1 MIFAMGDIVFIG
13 KKRRFT
19 LDEAKELLPAVRRV
33 TERAVNSVEKVR
45 NRRRRAPKAMDGPAY
60 EEATQ
65 AVIGTWAQQIERL
78 GCEPKGLWLVDFD
91 NGRGYF
97 CWRYPEPGLAY
108 AHDYDEGFG
117 GREPIN

>member
-1 MIFAMGDIVFIG
+1 MGEIVFIG

-19 LDEAKELLPAVRRV
+19 LDEAKELLPTVRRV
-33 TERAVNSVEKVR
+33 TERAIKTVEQVR
-45 NRRRRAPKAMDGPAY
+45 HKRRSTPQKMAPQQY

-65 AVIGTWAQQIERL
+65 AVIGTWAEQIERL

-91 NGRGYF
+91 YGDGYY
-97 CWRYPEPGLAY
+97 CWRYPEIGLDY
-108 AHDYDEGFG
+108 SHNYDEGFG